1 MNPMTFQSKLLGQ
14 RAESWAEALLKR
26 QKFRILKRN
35 FHTKFG
41 EIDILAGDGQTL
53 VIVEVKAKTSD
64 SQGAAIEMITPRKR
78 EKLILLAH
86 ELMMRY
92 KTNNI
97 RIDVVTIDDAEDTP
111 QLKHHKGIIE
121 FNG

>member
-1 MNPMTFQSKLLGQ
+1 MA
-14 RAESWAEALLKR
+14 R
-26 QKFRILKRN
+26 
-35 FHTKFG
+35 
-41 EIDILAGDGQTL
+41 DGKAL

-86 ELMMRY
+86 ELMMKY
-92 KTNNI
+92 KRDNI
-97 RIDVVTIDDAEDTP
+97 RIDVVTVDDAENEP
-111 QLKHHKGIIE
+111 KIKHHKGIIE